1 MPGSTKKDEEEQPQL
16 NFRRCRE
23 YGLGKLRDRVL
34 MTIQIYIYIAKY
46 GLGLEEGAGKVSSI
60 K

>member
-23 YGLGKLRDRVL
+23 YGLGKLRDPVSI
-34 MTIQIYIYIAKY
+34 TVHIYTNSTYIY
-46 GLGLEEGAGKVSSI
+46 EQSTNWV
-60 K
+60 